1 MAASSEMKMTNCLVH
16 QGQGVGIQLF
26 DSTTFRMDGCK
37 IKEHLDTNM
46 VVHRSE
52 LMVSD
57 SIFSDGQSHGLYLGE
72 KTEAK
77 FYDCQ
82 VSRHVKA
89 QVLIENSKVEF
100 HTCHV
105 RNGMAVGRHP

>member
-1 MAASSEMKMTNCLVH
+1 MYAAGREEAWCFAIRHVKLTMEDCEIHGHDKAQVIAASSEIAMTNCLVH

-26 DSTTFRMDGCK
+26 DSTTFKMDGCE

-52 LMVSD
+52 LMVAD

-72 KTEAK
+72 K
-77 FYDCQ
+77 
-82 VSRHVKA
+82 R
-89 QVLIENSKVEF
+89 
-100 HTCHV
+100 
-105 RNGMAVGRHP
+105 